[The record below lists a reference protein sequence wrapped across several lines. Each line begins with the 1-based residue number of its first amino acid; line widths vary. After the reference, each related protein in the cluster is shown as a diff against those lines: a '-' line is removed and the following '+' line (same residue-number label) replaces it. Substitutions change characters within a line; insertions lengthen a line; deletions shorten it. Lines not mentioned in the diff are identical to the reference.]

1 MRQALVMLWREQSR
15 QIVHLLEAS
24 TETRLVVLRCDT
36 FIGEYTI
43 FLRRRFCNW
52 SAEPN
57 FEAEWASSCFLA
69 ALVHRQRSN
78 SVHQ

>member
-1 MRQALVMLWREQSR
+1 MRQAIIVLWREQGR
-15 QIVHLLEAS
+15 QVIHLLEAS
-24 TETRLVVLRCDT
+24 TETRLVVLGRNT
-36 FIGEYTI
+36 PMSEWTI
-43 FLRRRFCNW
+43 FLWRVLANW
-52 SAEPN
+52 GGEPN